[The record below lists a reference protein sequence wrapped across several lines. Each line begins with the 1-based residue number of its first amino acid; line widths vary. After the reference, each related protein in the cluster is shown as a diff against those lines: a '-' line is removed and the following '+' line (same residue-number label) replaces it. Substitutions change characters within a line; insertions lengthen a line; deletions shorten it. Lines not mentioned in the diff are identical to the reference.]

1 MNALGNHT
9 GRSQSRAYA
18 EGWTASV
25 LLHVFGLLGAVLLA
39 TNIQLA
45 PQPTPFTWEIAMVE
59 PSPSEPETV
68 QQSAPV
74 KQPEPLKQTEPKVPE
89 PQPAVRQVQTRTV
102 QPVQKPVRQ
111 QIREVRQAVQPVV
124 RPVDQPMQTVQTT
137 QATQSVH
144 TTQVTPVV
152 SQTVEAQTY
161 SVSSSPTPV
170 QTQREISST
179 TPNVVEQTVS
189 QSQPAS
195 VTSKEAVHSK
205 PDVTQV
211 AAAPHAKEQAIVEH
225 NPAAPIE
232 QSEIKT
238 QATSVTTQRTIQTRT
253 EQRTAGTETSPLT
266 RQIVEAIDN
275 GIKETSKP
283 VTQDVVT
290 QNVSTPSVTARA
302 QERAV
307 TSDSQSIQSREDY
320 VWLAELL
327 WNRIEQFKRYPAKAR
342 MRHWEG
348 QVVLLAVITNAG
360 EVTTVD
366 VVKSSGYDV
375 LDDNAIEALRLASPI
390 TLNQTLEKSQ
400 VAIQIPINYRLGR

>member
-1 MNALGNHT
+1 MNALGSYP
-9 GRSQSRAYA
+9 GRSHSRAYA

-39 TNIQLA
+39 SKIQLA
-45 PQPTPFTWEIAMVE
+45 PQPTPFTWEIAMIE
-59 PSPSEPETV
+59 PSPSKPETV
-68 QQSAPV
+68 QQSTPVKEPEPV
-74 KQPEPLKQTEPKVPE
+74 KQPEPKVTE
-89 PQPAVRQVQTRTV
+89 PQPAVRQVQTRTI

-111 QIREVRQAVQPVV
+111 QVREVRQAVQPVV
-124 RPVDQPMQTVQTT
+124 RPVDQAMPTVQTT
-137 QATQSVH
+137 QATESIQ
-144 TTQVTPVV
+144 TTKVTPVV

-170 QTQREISST
+170 QAQSEISST
-179 TPNVVEQTVS
+179 TPKVIEQTVA

-195 VTSKEAVHSK
+195 VASKEAIQSK
-205 PDVTQV
+205 PGVTQV
-211 AAAPHAKEQAIVEH
+211 ASAPQVREQAIVEH
-225 NPAAPIE
+225 HPADPIE

-238 QATSVTTQRTIQTRT
+238 QTTPVTTQRTIRTRT
-253 EQRTAGTETSPLT
+253 ESTAGTETSPIT

-275 GIKETSKP
+275 SIKETSKA

-290 QNVSTPSVTARA
+290 QNLGTTSETVRV
-302 QERAV
+302 QEQTV
-307 TSDSQSIQSREDY
+307 TSNPQSFQSREDY
-320 VWLAELL
+320 SWLADLL
-327 WNRIEQFKRYPAKAR
+327 WKRIEQFKRYPAKAR

-390 TLNQTLEKSQ
+390 TLNQALEKSQ
-400 VAIQIPINYRLGR
+400 VAIQIPIHYRLGR

>member
-1 MNALGNHT
+1 MNVSGSRLSKT
-9 GRSQSRAYA
+9 QSRAYT
-18 EGWTASV
+18 EGWAASV
-25 LLHVFGLLGAVLLA
+25 VLHVFGLIGALLLA
-39 TNIQLA
+39 SNLQLA
-45 PQPTPFTWEIAMVE
+45 PQPTPFTWEIAMVD

-68 QQSAPV
+68 QQPAPA
-74 KQPEPLKQTEPKVPE
+74 KQPEPVKQTEPKVTE

-102 QPVQKPVRQ
+102 QPMQKPVRQ
-111 QIREVRQAVQPVV
+111 QVREVRQTVQPVV
-124 RPVDQPMQTVQTT
+124 RPIDQPMQTVETT
-137 QATQSVH
+137 RATQSIQ
-144 TTQVTPVV
+144 TTKVEPVA

-170 QTQREISST
+170 HTQPEISST

-195 VTSKEAVHSK
+195 VASKEAVQSK

-211 AAAPHAKEQAIVEH
+211 APAPHVKEQSIVEL
-225 NPAAPIE
+225 NPTDPIE
-232 QSEIKT
+232 QTVANT
-238 QATSVTTQRTIQTRT
+238 QAAPVTTPRTIQTRT
-253 EQRTAGTETSPLT
+253 EPTAGPETSPLT

-275 GIKETSKP
+275 DIKETSKP
-283 VTQDVVT
+283 VTQDIVT
-290 QNVSTPSVTARA
+290 QNVSRLSETLRA
-302 QERAV
+302 QNRAV
-307 TSDSQSIQSREDY
+307 TSNSRSFQSREDY

-327 WNRIEQFKRYPAKAR
+327 WNRIEQLKRYPAKAR

-375 LDDNAIEALRLASPI
+375 LDDNAIEALRLASPF
-390 TLNQTLEKSQ
+390 TLNQHMKESQ
-400 VAIQIPINYRLGR
+400 VAVQIPINYRLGR